1 MIRREFSSVLG
12 PQPSGEPAVLTHRPG
27 EVSLDNA
34 FALIEGHPNEIFES
48 EFAAWLGHPPSGS
61 RVSIGRV
68 RLRAPLAPT
77 SLTGHHMLP
86 RITQQ
91 SHSAAPRR
99 ESQIEPM
106 VGTSPPPGLCSFST
120 QRRCSV
126 DVKTITELRISAT
139 KLDHRGWMSENYPSL
154 RPRGKCFLLTSP
166 FIELL
171 NCETDTPGGA
181 RAIATALAPWLG
193 SAIGL

>member
-1 MIRREFSSVLG
+1 
-12 PQPSGEPAVLTHRPG
+12 
-27 EVSLDNA
+27 
-34 FALIEGHPNEIFES
+34 
-48 EFAAWLGHPPSGS
+48 
-61 RVSIGRV
+61 
-68 RLRAPLAPT
+68 
-77 SLTGHHMLP
+77 
-86 RITQQ
+86 
-91 SHSAAPRR
+91 
-99 ESQIEPM
+99 M

-193 SAIGL
+193 SAIGLLAGRKTSASGKGRRIRGKVAPSLFSVVLPEANVMGWKQTHPTKGRLGGARIIKGRPFRSRLWLLC

>member
-1 MIRREFSSVLG
+1 
-12 PQPSGEPAVLTHRPG
+12 
-27 EVSLDNA
+27 
-34 FALIEGHPNEIFES
+34 
-48 EFAAWLGHPPSGS
+48 
-61 RVSIGRV
+61 
-68 RLRAPLAPT
+68 
-77 SLTGHHMLP
+77 MLP

-166 FIELL
+166 FIEPAKLL
-171 NCETDTPGGA
+171 ILRTRPRDFWA
-181 RAIATALAPWLG
+181 R
-193 SAIGL
+193 